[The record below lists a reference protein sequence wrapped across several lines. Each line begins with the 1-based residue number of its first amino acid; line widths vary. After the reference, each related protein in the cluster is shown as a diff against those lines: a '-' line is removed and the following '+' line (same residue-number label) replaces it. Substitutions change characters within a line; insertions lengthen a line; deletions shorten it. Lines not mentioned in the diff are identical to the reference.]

1 MKGGADQSP
10 DDALDNTTTERADQ
24 RGDVTL
30 DLTRESRLGFP
41 EVVYGQHKSPTQLKR
56 LVETHLE
63 LQKNLLITRLQAEK
77 APPLL
82 AAARDA
88 RYHDQART
96 LSVVFSP
103 PTTLSGKVGVV
114 CAGTSDMPV
123 VGEIEETLAFLGVK
137 TESYK
142 DVGVAGIA
150 RLFSVL
156 PQLKACNVVI
166 CAAGFEGA
174 LASVLGGLLPQ
185 PLIAVPTSVG
195 YGVAEGGHTALNAM
209 LASCANGITVVNIDN
224 GYGAALAAF
233 RILQSLQ
240 KMSR

>member
-1 MKGGADQSP
+1 MNDGVNQAPGDILEDGTP
-10 DDALDNTTTERADQ
+10 EHTDNSS
-24 RGDVTL
+24 DVTL
-30 DLTRESRLGFP
+30 DLARESRLGFP
-41 EVVYGQHKSPTQLKR
+41 EVVYGQHKTLAQLER
-56 LVETHLE
+56 IVATHLE

-82 AAARDA
+82 EAVPKA
-88 RYHDQART
+88 RYHDEAQT
-96 LSVVFSP
+96 LSVVFEP
-103 PTTLSGKVGVV
+103 PATLRGKVGIV
-114 CAGTSDMPV
+114 CAGTSDVPV
-123 VGEIEETLAFLGVK
+123 VGEIEATLVFSGVQ

-142 DVGVAGIA
+142 DVGVAGIG
-150 RLFSVL
+150 RLFDVL
-156 PQLKACNVVI
+156 PQLRACDVVV

-195 YGVAEGGHTALNAM
+195 YGVAEGGHAALNAM

-233 RILQSLQ
+233 RILQR
-240 KMSR
+240 MSK

>member
-1 MKGGADQSP
+1 MNDGADQSP
-10 DDALDNTTTERADQ
+10 GDATDNITTERADKSS
-24 RGDVTL
+24 DVTL
-30 DLTRESRLGFP
+30 DFARESRLGFP
-41 EVVYGQHKSPTQLKR
+41 EVVYGQHKTLIQLER
-56 LVETHLE
+56 ILETHLE

-82 AAARDA
+82 AAAPNA
-88 RYHDQART
+88 RYHEEAQT

-103 PTTLSGKVGVV
+103 PLTLSGKVGVV

-123 VGEIEETLAFLGVK
+123 VAEIDETLTFLGVQ

-142 DVGVAGIA
+142 DVGVAGIS
-150 RLFSVL
+150 RLFGVL
-156 PQLKACNVVI
+156 PQLRACDVVI

-195 YGVAEGGHTALNAM
+195 YGVAEGGRAALNAM

-233 RILQSLQ
+233 RILQR
-240 KMSR
+240 MSK